1 MIYKN
6 TNYFCFFEIIF
17 NKHSYIQH
25 NKGIIRMNDE
35 QLLLFRK
42 ILNIRNYSESTV
54 KHYNNALIQFKKWN
68 YNLKPLDK
76 KLLFNYIEYLS
87 SSDKSY
93 SYIRNSIMALKL
105 FSELVLGQNLRN
117 DFLKGIK
124 RPNKLPDVLSIHE
137 VKNVINSIE
146 NLKHKTIISLI
157 YSCGLR
163 ISECINIR
171 ISDIDSSRMLVKI
184 KQGKGKKDRYVQLS
198 YKMLKLLRAYYKE
211 YKPQNHLF
219 QGQKKDEY
227 SAKSIQNVLKKAIAR
242 CKITKRITPH
252 SLRHSFATHLLEQ
265 GTDLRIIQEI
275 LGHKDIRTTQ
285 IYTHISS
292 SDISRIKNPIDFMI

>member
-93 SYIRNSIMALKL
+93 SYIRNSIMAFKL

>member
-1 MIYKN
+1 
-6 TNYFCFFEIIF
+6 
-17 NKHSYIQH
+17 
-25 NKGIIRMNDE
+25 MNDE